1 MIAYMDTSA
10 LVKNYLDEAGSE
22 AVRHAWET
30 SSAIATSSV
39 AYAESMAT
47 FHRKRREDN
56 VAQDILVAVAR
67 AFRRDWLTIDVVEL
81 SDGLNTLIDRLVAAH
96 PLRGFDAI
104 HLASAVLVAETGR
117 TETLFV
123 CGDQR
128 LLAAAESEGLNVQ
141 AV

>member
-22 AVRHAWET
+22 AVRHVWET

-47 FHRKRREDN
+47 FHRKRREGS
-56 VAQDILVAVAR
+56 VAEDVLITVADT
-67 AFRRDWLTIDVVEL
+67 FRGDWPTIDVVEL
-81 SDGLNTLIDRLVAAH
+81 SDGLNSLIDRLVAAH
-96 PLRGFDAI
+96 PLRGFDVI
-104 HLASAVLVAETGR
+104 HLASAALIGETSAAEQ
-117 TETLFV
+117 LFV
-123 CGDQR
+123 CADRR
-128 LLAAAESEGLNVQ
+128 LLDAAASEGLNVQ